1 MACMRHT
8 HQSFVFVLGKC
19 HCVFVEALEKQLS
32 SLVCLC
38 LSVVVLL
45 SNVFVCA
52 LDVVWF
58 VCVVSLVVFVV
69 VSLFV
74 AINRAAPVRNNIN
87 QRIMCALGGAFGLS
101 FTCNFAGH
109 RPNDSLRRKNT
120 GWSVV
125 CVCLVGWMDDCL
137 VAGLFVVEALTLVAT
152 ATATP
157 RWLLGWLVV

>member
-1 MACMRHT
+1 MRHT

-74 AINRAAPVRNNIN
+74 AINRAAPVRNNIK
-87 QRIMCALGGAFGLS
+87 RGIVCALGGEFGSVSHATAQVTAQTTRFGARTQVGPLFAFAWL
-101 FTCNFAGH
+101 A
-109 RPNDSLRRKNT
+109 
-120 GWSVV
+120 
-125 CVCLVGWMDDCL
+125 GWMIAWLPGCL
-137 VAGLFVVEALTLVAT
+137 
-152 ATATP
+152 
-157 RWLLGWLVV
+157 W